1 MNAAKGEDSGRVIGT
16 KQLIKYMEQDRVDE
30 VILARDAEP
39 RVTHRVLELASL
51 KGVRVAYAPSM
62 RELGR
67 SCGIAVGAAAIGRLK
82 NA

>member
-1 MNAAKGEDSGRVIGT
+1 M
-16 KQLIKYMEQDRVDE
+16 DE
-30 VILARDAEP
+30 VTSPGRRA
-39 RVTHRVLELASL
+39 RVTHRVLELARL

>member
-39 RVTHRVLELASL
+39 RVTHRVLELARL
-51 KGVRVAYAPSM
+51 KGVRVVYAPSM